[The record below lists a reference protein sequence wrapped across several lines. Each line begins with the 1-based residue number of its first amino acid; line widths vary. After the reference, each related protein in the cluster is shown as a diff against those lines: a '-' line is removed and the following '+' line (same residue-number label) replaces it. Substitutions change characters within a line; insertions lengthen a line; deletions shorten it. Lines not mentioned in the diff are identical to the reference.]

1 MDIID
6 NYLDTMFASYPL
18 TPRTVEAKSELRA
31 MMEDIYNGAIAAG
44 QSRNE
49 AVGQALAE
57 FGNMEEVAAL
67 LGDPSGAPIE
77 IAAQFDRNRPA
88 VSMAQ
93 ARNFAAVSEKTRWL
107 LGWAGLSR
115 FSSSHPPL
123 WCRSAS
129 QLPIRTCPYPRP

>member
-57 FGNMEEVAAL
+57 FGNMEEVAAV
-67 LGDPSGAPIE
+67 LG
-77 IAAQFDRNRPA
+77 NPA
-88 VSMAQ
+88 VHPS
-93 ARNFAAVSEKTRWL
+93 RLPPSLTGTDPLYRWRRH
-107 LGWAGLSR
+107 ATSR
-115 FSSSHPPL
+115 
-123 WCRSAS
+123 R
-129 QLPIRTCPYPRP
+129 